1 MDKLWYLSKISIFD
15 TLPKEDLLEIDRMA
29 PMTHFNALPKGTM
42 VQTPDTYREGLYFVK
57 LGKLRIYNI
66 NPDGKQFT
74 AGILGPGN
82 MFGEIDSFSFGTNDV
97 YIETME
103 ETLICSVLKDHFE
116 NFLSKR
122 PKLALKF
129 LKELSNQL
137 KVRERVIHLLVKLS
151 NQFGKDEGMF
161 RRIELALSHQ
171 EMART

>member
-1 MDKLWYLSKISIFD
+1 
-15 TLPKEDLLEIDRMA
+15 
-29 PMTHFNALPKGTM
+29 
-42 VQTPDTYREGLYFVK
+42 
-57 LGKLRIYNI
+57 
-66 NPDGKQFT
+66 
-74 AGILGPGN
+74 
-82 MFGEIDSFSFGTNDV
+82 
-97 YIETME
+97 ME

-137 KVRERVIHLLVKLS
+137 KDRDELLEKLALGDVRERVIHLLVKLS

-171 EMART
+171 EMAKNRYGFIWKKLKSFWSKE